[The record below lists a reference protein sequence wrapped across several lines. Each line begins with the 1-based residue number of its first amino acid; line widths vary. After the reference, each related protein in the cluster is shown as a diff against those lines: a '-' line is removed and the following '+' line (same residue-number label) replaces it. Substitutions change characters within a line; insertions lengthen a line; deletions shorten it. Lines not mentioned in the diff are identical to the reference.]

1 MEGLQTY
8 AKHLL
13 LTLAPSGWSPSHSL
27 LSLYLIAGNFHTYVT
42 AGICGYNNHIWDLSF
57 SQVPSAR
64 RWGLLSSIF
73 YNLYCMVFLYCIGFF
88 FHCKSDTFLTYTNG
102 MVALHHLQRV
112 EYCQGWSF
120 LFDFISSLSQS
131 TWNACI
137 LNCLLPFSQ
146 SHIFLGFIHTSLPL
160 LHVCPAAITKY
171 LRLDMLFWRLQVYL
185 AWNFGDW
192 KSQRHRG
199 GSNVS
204 PPHPTTAVFCSRWHP
219 GVSQWVKERFHWKAG
234 DQRWSNRV

>member
-1 MEGLQTY
+1 ML
-8 AKHLL
+8 
-13 LTLAPSGWSPSHSL
+13 
-27 LSLYLIAGNFHTYVT
+27 
-42 AGICGYNNHIWDLSF
+42 
-57 SQVPSAR
+57 
-64 RWGLLSSIF
+64 SIF
-73 YNLYCMVFLYCIGFF
+73 YSHWPPLGGLLHTHYFLYTLSPAISTLMLLLGSVAIITTFEISPSVKFHRPDGEVCWVAFSTIFIAWFFCTALFF

-102 MVALHHLQRV
+102 MVALRHLQRV

-185 AWNFGDW
+185 AWNFGAW